1 MKTDMGGR
9 IESLYYS
16 SPVWLQN
23 MLVSA
28 LGYRLY
34 VKRYTGRY
42 HQIRALLSEARHWTG
57 SQRLAYQNERLY
69 EMVRFCKQN
78 VPYYQKLFAE
88 HGLRDQ
94 DITHID
100 DLHKIPVLDKD
111 TLRKDQGNFRAVGSK
126 PYILQNTSGSTG
138 TPLTLAVDET
148 TYKMA
153 MALVVDHEEF
163 HGVPFGARRATF
175 AGRMVQRSDDLSP
188 PFWRFNRAENQRL
201 YSSYHLN
208 RDTFPFYQKDLDS
221 FAPLELIGYPSAIS
235 DIAGYYE
242 LTETRPK
249 FRPKA
254 IITNSETLLSWQRE
268 RIENV
273 FQCPVRDYY
282 GTAEYVV
289 FAGQDEKGLYEI
301 NPTLG
306 ITEVLSGES
315 NRLQGDIIA
324 TSLTNYC
331 MPLLRYRVGDSAT
344 LINESEGAGNVQ
356 TALAGING
364 RLDDYIETPDGRRIG
379 RIDHIFKGLSG
390 IKEAQVIQT
399 KLDRC
404 LVKIVGQFDN
414 SQLIIDTI
422 IANFKQRTSP
432 EMKIEIEFVNE
443 IPKGPNGKFRGVT
456 RILK

>member
-1 MKTDMGGR
+1 MGGQ
-9 IESLYYS
+9 IEKVYYS
-16 SPVWLQN
+16 SPVWMQN
-23 MLVSA
+23 ILVSA

-34 VKRYTGRY
+34 LRRYTGSY
-42 HQIRALLSEARHWTG
+42 HQILSLLSEARHWTER
-57 SQRLAYQNERLY
+57 QRLAYQNERLY
-69 EMVRFCKQN
+69 EMVRFCKHN

-111 TLRKDQGNFRAVGSK
+111 TLRKDHGDFRAAGSK

-175 AGRMVQRSDDLSP
+175 AGRMVQRSNDLYP

-208 RDTFPFYQKDLDS
+208 RDTFPFYRKDLDS
-221 FAPLELIGYPSAIS
+221 FAPLELIGYPSAIAE
-235 DIAGYYE
+235 IAGYYE
-242 LTETRPK
+242 STETRPQ

-268 RIENV
+268 KIENV

-289 FAGQDEKGLYEI
+289 FAGQDEKGLYQI

-306 ITEVLSGES
+306 ITEVLTGES
-315 NRLQGDIIA
+315 DRLQGDIIA

-344 LINESEGAGNVQ
+344 LVDESESKRNDQ
-356 TALAGING
+356 TTFAGING

-390 IKEAQVIQT
+390 IKEAQVIQESRT
-399 KLDRC
+399 DC
-404 LVKIVGQFDN
+404 TILVVKDVNASEINESILEENFFSRVGN
-414 SQLIIDTI
+414 HLNLTI
-422 IANFKQRTSP
+422 RYTQS
-432 EMKIEIEFVNE
+432 
-443 IPKGPNGKFRGVT
+443 IPRSANGK
-456 RILK
+456 LKSVIRK

>member
-1 MKTDMGGR
+1 MGGR

-42 HQIRALLSEARHWTG
+42 HQIRALLSEARHWNA
-57 SQRLAYQNERLY
+57 SQRLAHQNERLY

-289 FAGQDEKGLYEI
+289 FAGQDREGLYQV

-306 ITEVLSGES
+306 ITEVLTGKS
-315 NRLQGDIIA
+315 NSLQGDIVA
-324 TSLTNYC
+324 TSLTNRC
-331 MPLLRYRVGDSAT
+331 MPLLRYRIGDSAT
-344 LINESEGAGNVQ
+344 LVAEEDSDLPVQ
-356 TALAGING
+356 TVIAGING
-364 RLDDYIETPDGRRIG
+364 RVDDYIETPDGRKIG

-390 IKEAQVIQT
+390 IKEAQVIQA
-399 KLDRC
+399 KLDSC
-404 LVKIVGQFDN
+404 IVKIVPQT
-414 SQLIIDTI
+414 SLLSPIIKIVT
-422 IANFKQRTSP
+422 ANLKQRTFP
-432 EMKIEIEFVNE
+432 EMHVQVEFVDE
-443 IPKGPNGKFRGVT
+443 IPKGPNGKFRSVVRVRT
-456 RILK
+456 HEL

>member
-1 MKTDMGGR
+1 MGGP
-9 IESLYYS
+9 IENIYYS
-16 SPVWLQN
+16 SPVWVQN
-23 MLVSA
+23 ALVSA

-34 VKRYTGRY
+34 RKRYSGCF
-42 HQIRALLSEARHWTG
+42 HQIRALLSEARQWTE
-57 SQRLAYQNERLY
+57 SQRLTYQNEKLY
-69 EMVRFCKQN
+69 EMVRFCRHN

-88 HGLRDQ
+88 HGLHEQ
-94 DITHID
+94 DITHVG
-100 DLHKIPVLDKD
+100 DLHKIPVLNKD
-111 TLRKDQGNFRAVGSK
+111 TLRQAPDEFRAAGSK
-126 PYILQNTSGSTG
+126 PFILQNTSGSTG

-175 AGRMVQRSDDLSP
+175 AGRMVQRANDLSP

-208 RDTFPFYQKDLDS
+208 KDTFPFYREDLDS

-242 LTETRPK
+242 TTDTRPRFK
-249 FRPKA
+249 PKA

-289 FAGQDEKGLYEI
+289 FAGQDEDGRYQI

-306 ITEVLSGES
+306 LTEVLTSES
-315 NRLQGDIIA
+315 NKRQGDIIA
-324 TSLTNYC
+324 TSLTNHC

-344 LINESEGAGNVQ
+344 LVDDNEGEGYVH
-356 TALAGING
+356 TVLAGING

-390 IKEAQVIQT
+390 IKEAQVIQESQAQCT
-399 KLDRC
+399 ILIVKDTEGSFVDEQILQDNFHTRTGPEVKLFIKY
-404 LVKIVGQFDN
+404 V
-414 SQLIIDTI
+414 
-422 IANFKQRTSP
+422 P
-432 EMKIEIEFVNE
+432 E
-443 IPKGPNGKFRGVT
+443 IPRSANGKFKSVVRSKGSH
-456 RILK
+456 

>member
-34 VKRYTGRY
+34 MKRYTGRY
-42 HQIRALLSEARHWTG
+42 HQIRALLSEARHWTA

-208 RDTFPFYQKDLDS
+208 RATFPFYQKDLDS

-242 LTETRPK
+242 LTETRPQ

-289 FAGQDEKGLYEI
+289 FAGQDGEGLYRV

-306 ITEVLSGES
+306 ITEVLTDER
-315 NRLQGDIIA
+315 NKLQGDIIA

-344 LINESEGAGNVQ
+344 LISESEGNVQ
-356 TALAGING
+356 TRFAGING

-379 RIDHIFKGLSG
+379 RIDHIFKGLTG
-390 IKEAQVIQT
+390 IKEAQVIQET
-399 KLDRC
+399 NEYCRILI
-404 LVKIVGQFDN
+404 VKESAESSLNEHVLQE
-414 SQLIIDTI
+414 
-422 IANFKQRTSP
+422 NFHARIGP
-432 EMKIEIEFVNE
+432 EMKLFIEYTGQ
-443 IPKGPNGKFRGVT
+443 IPRAANGKFKSVVRAA
-456 RILK
+456 KA

>member
-1 MKTDMGGR
+1 
-9 IESLYYS
+9 
-16 SPVWLQN
+16 

-42 HQIRALLSEARHWTG
+42 HQIRALLSEARHWTA

-242 LTETRPK
+242 LTETRPQ

-289 FAGQDEKGLYEI
+289 FAGQDGEGLYRV

-306 ITEVLSGES
+306 ITEVLTDER
-315 NRLQGDIIA
+315 NKLQGDIIA

-344 LINESEGAGNVQ
+344 LISESEGNVQ
-356 TALAGING
+356 TRFAGING

-379 RIDHIFKGLSG
+379 RIDHIFKGLTG
-390 IKEAQVIQT
+390 IKEAQVIQET
-399 KLDRC
+399 NEYCRILI
-404 LVKIVGQFDN
+404 VKESAESSLNEHVLQE
-414 SQLIIDTI
+414 
-422 IANFKQRTSP
+422 NFHARIGP
-432 EMKIEIEFVNE
+432 EMKLFIEYTGQ
-443 IPKGPNGKFRGVT
+443 IPRAANGKFKSVVRAA
-456 RILK
+456 KA

>member
-1 MKTDMGGR
+1 MGGR

-34 VKRYTGRY
+34 MKRYTGRY
-42 HQIRALLSEARHWTG
+42 HQIRALLSEARHWTA

-208 RDTFPFYQKDLDS
+208 RATFPFYQKDLDS

-242 LTETRPK
+242 LTETRPQ

-289 FAGQDEKGLYEI
+289 FAGQDGEGLYRV

-306 ITEVLSGES
+306 ITEVLTDER
-315 NRLQGDIIA
+315 NKLQGDIIA

-344 LINESEGAGNVQ
+344 LISESEGNVQ
-356 TALAGING
+356 TRFAGING

-379 RIDHIFKGLSG
+379 RIDHIFKGLTG
-390 IKEAQVIQT
+390 IKEAQVIQET
-399 KLDRC
+399 NEYCRILI
-404 LVKIVGQFDN
+404 VKESAESSLNEHVLQE
-414 SQLIIDTI
+414 
-422 IANFKQRTSP
+422 NFHARIGP
-432 EMKIEIEFVNE
+432 EMKLFIEYTGQ
-443 IPKGPNGKFRGVT
+443 IPRAANGKFKSVVRAA
-456 RILK
+456 KA

>member
-34 VKRYTGRY
+34 MKRYTGRY
-42 HQIRALLSEARHWTG
+42 HQIRALLSEARHWTA

-208 RDTFPFYQKDLDS
+208 RATFPFYQKDLDS

-268 RIENV
+268 KIENV

-289 FAGQDEKGLYEI
+289 FAGQDGEGLYRV

-306 ITEVLSGES
+306 ITEVLTDER
-315 NRLQGDIIA
+315 NKLQGDIIA

-344 LINESEGAGNVQ
+344 LTSESEGNVQ
-356 TALAGING
+356 TTFAGING

-379 RIDHIFKGLSG
+379 RIDHIFKGLTG
-390 IKEAQVIQT
+390 IKEAQVIQESRT
-399 KLDRC
+399 DCTVLI
-404 LVKIVGQFDN
+404 VKDVNAKEINESTLEENFFSRVGNHLNLTIRYTQF
-414 SQLIIDTI
+414 
-422 IANFKQRTSP
+422 
-432 EMKIEIEFVNE
+432 
-443 IPKGPNGKFRGVT
+443 IPRSANGK
-456 RILK
+456 LKSVIRK